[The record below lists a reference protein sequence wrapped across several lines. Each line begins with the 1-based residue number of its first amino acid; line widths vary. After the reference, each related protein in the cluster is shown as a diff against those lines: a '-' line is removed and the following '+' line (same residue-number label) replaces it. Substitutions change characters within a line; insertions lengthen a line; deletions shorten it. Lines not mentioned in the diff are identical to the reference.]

1 MLNRASVLLDQPLS
15 ETKVRLEDNVIE
27 LLVWDQ
33 PLSETKVRLED
44 HVIDL
49 LAALK
54 GAYLHELGI

>member
-1 MLNRASVLLDQPLS
+1 LLNRASVLFDQPLS

-49 LAALK
+49 SAALK

>member
-1 MLNRASVLLDQPLS
+1 LLNRASVLLDQPLS